1 MIEQDTINLLR
12 ECDSGIKMGISSI
25 DDVLKYVKSEDL
37 KDKLLKSK
45 NEHSGLEKEVDE
57 LLQKYN
63 SSEKNPNPLVKTMSK
78 MKTAMKIGINES
90 DKAIADLMT
99 DGCNMGIKSL
109 SKYLNQYAAADEFS
123 KDVAKRL
130 ITLEETLAKNVRD
143 YL

>member
-130 ITLEETLAKNVRD
+130 ITLEETLAKNMRD